1 MKQTKR
7 NRDVSEVVLHFS
19 VNVGRGK
26 KYGFIDFFS
35 ALTLLI
41 FVFIYF
47 ILDFV
52 TKGNRI
58 IKKLS
63 YIWILKELF
72 LNSEFYV
79 RVDPAECVVNPGNE
93 IKLKANVNC
102 EDPSQFTYEWHFI
115 DLDLAKTESK
125 IES

>member
-58 IKKLS
+58 IKKKRS

-72 LNSEFYV
+72 LNS
-79 RVDPAECVVNPGNE
+79 
-93 IKLKANVNC
+93 K
-102 EDPSQFTYEWHFI
+102 SST
-115 DLDLAKTESK
+115 
-125 IES
+125 